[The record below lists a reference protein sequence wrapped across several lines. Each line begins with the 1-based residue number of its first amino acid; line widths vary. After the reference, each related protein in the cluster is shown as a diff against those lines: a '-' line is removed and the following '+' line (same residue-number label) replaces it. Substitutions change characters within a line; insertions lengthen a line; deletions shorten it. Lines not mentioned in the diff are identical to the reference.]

1 MAKTILLADDSIT
14 IQKIVNLTFSGEG
27 IDVVAVSNG
36 DAALKKAQEIHPDL
50 ILADIFMPGE
60 NGYELC
66 ENVKRDPALSHT
78 PVILLVGAY
87 EPFDQNEATRVK
99 ADGHLTKPFEIR
111 VLISAVTSLIA
122 KTEQAEAEQLEMAEP
137 ASGSAT
143 AEVPIEFFVEE
154 PQTELATAEPA
165 TEMTSEE
172 QLEPAFGAAASFT
185 AEALPKE
192 SAESMP
198 SIDERFS
205 QIVADSTEPAAPVA
219 AVEEADLLGISA
231 LEIPAAAASGDS
243 EVPPDSRQM
252 VIDIWEAPPA
262 AVPSAIPEME
272 AAAPPPVEEGT
283 EFAAMSEARSAV
295 VEEELEPPAEPL
307 LPPPLPPPPLEPA
320 VVAPADQ
327 AALVDLIVQKVI
339 EKLSK
344 DAIERVAWEVIP
356 DLAEL
361 MIKEHLSTHMDQ
373 ACKN

>member
-36 DAALKKAQEIHPDL
+36 DVALKKAQEIHPDL

-66 ENVKRDPALSHT
+66 ESVKRDPALSHT

-122 KTEQAEAEQLEMAEP
+122 KTEQPDAGQMESAEASSVDP
-137 ASGSAT
+137 GS
-143 AEVPIEFFVEE
+143 EIPIEFPAEE
-154 PQTELATAEPA
+154 PQTTAEPA
-165 TEMTSEE
+165 EEMAAQER
-172 QLEPAFGAAASFT
+172 LEPVFEAAASFA
-185 AEALPKE
+185 AEALTQE
-192 SAESMP
+192 SAESKP
-198 SIDERFS
+198 SIDERFN
-205 QIVADSTEPAAPVA
+205 QIVANSIEPPAPA
-219 AVEEADLLGISA
+219 PAMEEADPLGIAA
-231 LEIPAAAASGDS
+231 LEIPKTAASGDS
-243 EVPPDSRQM
+243 GAPPDSRQM
-252 VIDIWEAPPA
+252 VIDIWESPA
-262 AVPSAIPEME
+262 AVPPLATLEME
-272 AAAPPPVEEGT
+272 TAVPLSTAAEAQIVATPEPLSPAVEAEW
-283 EFAAMSEARSAV
+283 EA
-295 VEEELEPPAEPL
+295 PAEP
-307 LPPPLPPPPLEPA
+307 PPPPPPPSLEPA
-320 VVAPADQ
+320 VLPVDQ
-327 AALVDLIVQKVI
+327 AALVDLIVQKVV